1 LVMNPTRNRE
11 GVLSREG
18 DRRRSPLL
26 TVCVLV
32 ATSAVSI
39 VGFVYHGVLDALER
53 APGVLAR
60 DEWWR
65 LLTPLLVHD
74 GGWPHL
80 AANAAALVVVGVSV
94 ERAFGRRLWL
104 ALYLAGGLAGELAG
118 YAWQPRGAG
127 NSVAVC
133 GLAGGLLAA
142 LLLGREAKVSAI
154 GAVFVP
160 YWVAALV
167 AYASDSLV
175 VGVGLC
181 ALVAPLGFLIAR
193 NGLSR
198 PLAVCLGSAELLGAL
213 TLLALHDIHGP
224 ALLAGALVGA
234 GRLQRNPDG
243 AAPVSAG

>member
-1 LVMNPTRNRE
+1 
-11 GVLSREG
+11 
-18 DRRRSPLL
+18 
-26 TVCVLV
+26 
-32 ATSAVSI
+32 
-39 VGFVYHGVLDALER
+39 
-53 APGVLAR
+53 
-60 DEWWR
+60 
-65 LLTPLLVHD
+65 VHD

-234 GRLQRNPDG
+234 GMLRRNPDG

>member
-1 LVMNPTRNRE
+1 
-11 GVLSREG
+11 
-18 DRRRSPLL
+18 
-26 TVCVLV
+26 
-32 ATSAVSI
+32 
-39 VGFVYHGVLDALER
+39 
-53 APGVLAR
+53 
-60 DEWWR
+60 
-65 LLTPLLVHD
+65 
-74 GGWPHL
+74 
-80 AANAAALVVVGVSV
+80 
-94 ERAFGRRLWL
+94 
-104 ALYLAGGLAGELAG
+104 
-118 YAWQPRGAG
+118 
-127 NSVAVC
+127 VAVC

-181 ALVAPLGFLIAR
+181 ALVAPLGFLVAR
-193 NGLSR
+193 NGLAR
-198 PLAVCLGSAELLGAL
+198 PLAVCVGSAGLLGAL

-234 GRLQRNPDG
+234 GMLRRNPEG

>member
-1 LVMNPTRNRE
+1 M
-11 GVLSREG
+11 
-18 DRRRSPLL
+18 
-26 TVCVLV
+26 V
-32 ATSAVSI
+32 A
-39 VGFVYHGVLDALER
+39 
-53 APGVLAR
+53 APH
-60 DEWWR
+60 
-65 LLTPLLVHD
+65 PLLVHD

-142 LLLGREAKVSAI
+142 LLLWREAKVSAI
-154 GAVFVP
+154 GAVFAP

-175 VGVGLC
+175 VGWGC
-181 ALVAPLGFLIAR
+181 ARWWRRWGSSSRATVCRAR
-193 NGLSR
+193 
-198 PLAVCLGSAELLGAL
+198 
-213 TLLALHDIHGP
+213 
-224 ALLAGALVGA
+224 
-234 GRLQRNPDG
+234 
-243 AAPVSAG
+243 

>member
-1 LVMNPTRNRE
+1 M
-11 GVLSREG
+11 
-18 DRRRSPLL
+18 
-26 TVCVLV
+26 
-32 ATSAVSI
+32 A
-39 VGFVYHGVLDALER
+39 
-53 APGVLAR
+53 APH
-60 DEWWR
+60 
-65 LLTPLLVHD
+65 PLLVHD

-127 NSVAVC
+127 NSVTVC

-142 LLLGREAKVSAI
+142 PLLLWREAKVSAI
-154 GAVFVP
+154 GAVFAP

-181 ALVAPLGFLIAR
+181 ALVAPLGFLVAR

-198 PLAVCLGSAELLGAL
+198 PLAVCVGSAGLLGAL

-224 ALLAGALVGA
+224 ALLAGALVGGA
-234 GRLQRNPDG
+234 GMVRRNPDG

>member
-1 LVMNPTRNRE
+1 M
-11 GVLSREG
+11 
-18 DRRRSPLL
+18 
-26 TVCVLV
+26 
-32 ATSAVSI
+32 AAA
-39 VGFVYHGVLDALER
+39 H
-53 APGVLAR
+53 
-60 DEWWR
+60 
-65 LLTPLLVHD
+65 PLLVHD

-142 LLLGREAKVSAI
+142 LLVGREAKVSAI

-160 YWVAALV
+160 YWVGALV
-167 AYASDSLV
+167 GYASESLV

-181 ALVAPLGFLIAR
+181 ALVAPLGFLVAR

-198 PLAVCLGSAELLGAL
+198 PLAVCVGSAGLLGAL
-213 TLLALHDIHGP
+213 TLLALHDTHGP

-234 GRLQRNPDG
+234 GMLRRNPAG
-243 AAPVSAG
+243 ATPVSAG